1 MSLKSNSG
9 TSTSDESTAKE
20 DQVLVRSTSGS
31 RKSNVESKVLVS
43 RTKSANSKHLS
54 DAKETHAVR
63 LVISAPN
70 GAESKNEKGR
80 FNRQFQ
86 NIRKGTLSD
95 IRSAVAPSG
104 VQNKMMANR
113 EKVDFKLLAISV
125 TIVVVFMTTF
135 LPSVVVNLLPGS
147 RNFDPRIHSLCS
159 VITWF
164 NSMVNPII
172 YCFL

>member
-1 MSLKSNSG
+1 MQFTRVAFQLVPIFIFIVIYATIFLKVRGSGIQVIKMSLKSNSG

-135 LPSVVVNLLPGS
+135 LP
-147 RNFDPRIHSLCS
+147 R
-159 VITWF
+159 
-164 NSMVNPII
+164 
-172 YCFL
+172 